1 LKNHENTHNAK
12 LSVIE
17 SRDNRIKALEV
28 QLKETHDA
36 KDKFKF
42 DLDKHNDKI
51 SSF

>member
-1 LKNHENTHNAK
+1 LKNHENAHNAK

-28 QLKETHDA
+28 QLKESIEA

-42 DLDKHNDKI
+42 DLDKHNLTI
-51 SSF
+51 A